1 MPTKVADSMGVLKAI
16 VAVLGIMILIMI
28 GLIVWAVL
36 RQRQPVPVEAVK
48 IELPAGSVIVDQS
61 LSGERALLRV
71 RAADG
76 RERLVLVELA
86 TGRAVMSV
94 DVVEVGR

>member
-1 MPTKVADSMGVLKAI
+1 MTTKVADSMGVLKAI
-16 VAVLGIMILIMI
+16 VAVLGVMILIMV

-36 RQRQPVPVEAVK
+36 RGRAPPPAEAVK

-76 RERLVLVELA
+76 RERLVLVELT
-86 TGRAVMSV
+86 TGRAVMSA
-94 DVVEVGR
+94 DVVDTGR

>member
-1 MPTKVADSMGVLKAI
+1 MTTKVADGMGVLKAI
-16 VAVLGIMILIMI
+16 VAVLGVMILIMV

-36 RQRQPVPVEAVK
+36 RGRPSLPAEAVK

-86 TGRAVMSV
+86 TGRAVLSA
-94 DVVEVGR
+94 DVVEGQR